1 MGLFKKRQGQT
12 QNLALGE
19 KNLNFRSLGQFLCTA
34 GVDVALR
41 TLLEKINL
49 LDAHGFGGFLS
60 MKTWLTNAAV
70 EIV

>member
-12 QNLALGE
+12 RNLALGE
-19 KNLNFRSLGQFLCTA
+19 TNLNFRSLGQFLCTA

-49 LDAHGFGGFLS
+49 FWMHMALVVLG